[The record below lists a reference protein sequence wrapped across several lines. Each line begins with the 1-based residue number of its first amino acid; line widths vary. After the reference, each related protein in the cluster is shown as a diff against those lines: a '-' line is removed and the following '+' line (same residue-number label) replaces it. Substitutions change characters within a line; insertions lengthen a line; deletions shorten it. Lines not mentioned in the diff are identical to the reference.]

1 MTPRG
6 GVNLVYHLAALV
18 MSGEHKY
25 DDIPKLIESNIL
37 MGTKLLEAMKENSIH
52 NFINAGTFAQHYED
66 AEYNPVDLYGAT
78 KQGFED
84 IIKYY
89 VNFENMKVIKLHIFN
104 TYGSNDKK
112 RRMMALLK
120 ETADSGET
128 LKMSPGEQLIDTVYI
143 DDIIDAFML
152 AGDYLVKGQYDLCGT
167 YGLSSGNPIILRDV
181 IKTFEK
187 VSGKKLNIEWGGRP
201 YREREIM
208 VPWTSYKTLPGWQ
221 PKISL
226 EEGIKRFLSD

>member
-1 MTPRG
+1 
-6 GVNLVYHLAALV
+6 

-167 YGLSSGNPIILRDV
+167 YGLSSGNPIILREV
-181 IKTFEK
+181 I
-187 VSGKKLNIEWGGRP
+187 
-201 YREREIM
+201 
-208 VPWTSYKTLPGWQ
+208 
-221 PKISL
+221 
-226 EEGIKRFLSD
+226 

>member
-1 MTPRG
+1 
-6 GVNLVYHLAALV
+6 

-25 DDIPKLIESNIL
+25 DDIHKLIESNIL
-37 MGTKLLEAMKENSIH
+37 LGTKLLEAMRLNNIH
-52 NFINAGTFAQHYED
+52 NFINSGTFAQHYED

-84 IIKYY
+84 IIEYY
-89 VNFENMKVIKLHIFN
+89 VNFENIKVIKLHIFN
-104 TYGSNDKK
+104 TYGPNDKK

-120 ETADSGET
+120 ETADSGAT

-143 DDIIDAFML
+143 DDIIDAFIL
-152 AGDYLVKGQYDLCGT
+152 AGNYLVKGQYDMCGT
-167 YGLSSGNPIILRDV
+167 YGLSSGNPIALREV
-181 IKTFEK
+181 VKTFEK
-187 VSGKKLNIEWGGRP
+187 VCGKKLSIEWGGRP

-208 VPWTSYKTLPGWQ
+208 VPWKSYKLLPGWK
-221 PKISL
+221 PKINL